1 MWLFLVD
8 SVTFFLILKSICL
21 YFFSCSRDSVKTSST
36 CCGSSRCC
44 FTASRSTAPCR
55 REMET
60 SACCLLSSR
69 RSSFPN
75 WQVEKPAQL
84 RGTHSDLLDHKNAGQ
99 CKICRVY
106 LYLFVC
112 VCVSVGRASVGS
124 AVKQSDSQSGGL
136 HSQTNERLPHCAAWR
151 QQIHTG
157 TVSSLLTCVNI
168 MYFIRRVRD
177 NTILVIFLFF
187 PLSGTLENDSLKDQA
202 DSGWRC
208 LPPTLPQNVCH
219 TVLV

>member
-112 VCVSVGRASVGS
+112 VSVLAEQVWDPLSS
-124 AVKQSDSQSGGL
+124 
-136 HSQTNERLPHCAAWR
+136 SQTASLVGFIHRLMKGYP
-151 QQIHTG
+151 
-157 TVSSLLTCVNI
+157 
-168 MYFIRRVRD
+168 
-177 NTILVIFLFF
+177 
-187 PLSGTLENDSLKDQA
+187 
-202 DSGWRC
+202 
-208 LPPTLPQNVCH
+208 
-219 TVLV
+219 TVLHGDNRYTQVQSVLFLPV